1 MKKQLQFFNGL
12 IFYEKKIHVTIFEV
26 SKVKNSCNP
35 NNTKLKHNI
44 FT

>member
-1 MKKQLQFFNGL
+1 MKKQLRFFSEL
-12 IFYEKKIHVTIFEV
+12 ILHEKKIHVTIFEV

-35 NNTKLKHNI
+35 TNTKLKHNI